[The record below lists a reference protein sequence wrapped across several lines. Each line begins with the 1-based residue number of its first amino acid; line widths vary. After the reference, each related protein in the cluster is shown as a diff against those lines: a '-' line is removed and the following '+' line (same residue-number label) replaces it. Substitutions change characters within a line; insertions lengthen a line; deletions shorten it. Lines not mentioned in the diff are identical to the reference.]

1 MSHIEA
7 IKDDL
12 ETLKEI
18 ILEKVPTDQI
28 WLFGSYAYGTPHKDS
43 DIDIYIVM
51 KDDAQMREL
60 DAMTEVYGGQFER
73 KLFKPIDL
81 LAIKRN
87 RFDYRA
93 TGATMERKIKREGV
107 KIYG

>member
-28 WLFGSYAYGTPHKDS
+28 WLFGSYAYGNNLNHDFNK
-43 DIDIYIVM
+43 ICKINKIFLY
-51 KDDAQMREL
+51 
-60 DAMTEVYGGQFER
+60 
-73 KLFKPIDL
+73 
-81 LAIKRN
+81 
-87 RFDYRA
+87 DYD
-93 TGATMERKIKREGV
+93 
-107 KIYG
+107 

>member
-1 MSHIEA
+1 MSHIEE

-12 ETLKEI
+12 ETLKAI

-43 DIDIYIVM
+43 DIDIY
-51 KDDAQMREL
+51 
-60 DAMTEVYGGQFER
+60 
-73 KLFKPIDL
+73 
-81 LAIKRN
+81 RN

-93 TGATMERKIKREGV
+93 ENFSMERKIKKEGV

>member
-1 MSHIEA
+1 MFHIEE

-51 KDDAQMREL
+51 KDNAKNAIRF
-60 DAMTEVYGGQFER
+60 TEE
-73 KLFKPIDL
+73 
-81 LAIKRN
+81 IKEFVVN
-87 RFDYRA
+87 L
-93 TGATMERKIKREGV
+93 INS
-107 KIYG
+107 